1 MTRPRPTAS
10 TEDKSQREVNAGMVA
25 RFREM
30 DPQPYVD
37 GSHVL
42 RVVTIPGRVSG
53 EPRPVPIAITKL
65 GDRRYLCSPS
75 RSRDWAANLA
85 AAGRCTVEGDDPA
98 DYTATQVDGDEAVTA
113 LHTYL
118 GNVVRLRGAGGP
130 NMWPFPKDAP
140 AEEIRD
146 HLDQVAVFR
155 LV

>member
-1 MTRPRPTAS
+1 M
-10 TEDKSQREVNAGMVA
+10 SQREMNAMAIA
-25 RFREM
+25 RIRDT

-42 RVVTIPGRVSG
+42 RVVTIRGRATG
-53 EPRPVPIAITKL
+53 ESRAAPIAITQI

-75 RSRDWAANLA
+75 RRRDWARNLT
-85 AAGRCTVEGDDPA
+85 AAGRCHVEGDDPG
-98 DYTATQVDGDEAVTA
+98 DYRATRVDGDEATTA

-118 GNVVRLRGAGGP
+118 SNVVRLRGTGGP

-140 AEEIRD
+140 AGAIRD
-146 HLDQVAVFR
+146 HLDHVAVFR

>member
-1 MTRPRPTAS
+1 M
-10 TEDKSQREVNAGMVA
+10 SQREMNALAIA
-25 RFREM
+25 RIREIEA
-30 DPQPYVD
+30 QPYVD

-42 RVVTIPGRVSG
+42 RIVTIRGRVSG
-53 EPRPVPIAITKL
+53 EPRPVPIAITKI

-75 RSRDWAANLA
+75 RSRDWASNLI
-85 AAGRCTVEGDDPA
+85 AAGRCTVEGDDPG
-98 DYTATQVDGDEAVTA
+98 DYRATRVDGDEAVTA

-118 GNVVRLRGAGGP
+118 GNVVRLRGTGGP

-140 AEEIRD
+140 AEEIRE